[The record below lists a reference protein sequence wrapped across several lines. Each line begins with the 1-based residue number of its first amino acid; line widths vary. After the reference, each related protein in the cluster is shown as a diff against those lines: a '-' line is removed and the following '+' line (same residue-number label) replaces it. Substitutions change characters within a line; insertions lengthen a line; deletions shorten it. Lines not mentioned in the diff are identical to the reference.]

1 MEETPDAVLAPL
13 ARPLVAAVTL
23 YVGDR
28 GVAEE
33 LAQEAMARALVDW
46 SRVRARDRPEAWVY
60 RVAFN
65 LARSRWRRRGAER
78 RAYARHGATGDAS
91 VDHGPQTTTAVVV
104 REAVA
109 ALPPRYRQVVAC
121 RYLADLSV
129 ADTAVAMGCAEGTVK
144 SLTYKA
150 LATLRDVGLEEVVLD
165 A

>member
-1 MEETPDAVLAPL
+1 MDKSPDAVLGPL
-13 ARPLVAAVTL
+13 RRSLVGAVVL

-33 LAQEAMARALVDW
+33 LAQEAMARAVLDW
-46 SRVRARDRPEAWVY
+46 SRVRHKDRPGAWVY

-78 RAYARHGATGDAS
+78 RAYAKLGEPIACVRGHESATA
-91 VDHGPQTTTAVVV
+91 TALVV
-104 REAVA
+104 REAVE

-129 ADTAVAMGCAEGTVK
+129 ADTALAMGCAEGTVK
-144 SLTYKA
+144 SLTHKA
-150 LATLRDVGLEEVVLD
+150 LAALRDAGLEEVALD

>member
-1 MEETPDAVLAPL
+1 MEATPDAVLEPL
-13 ARPLVAAVTL
+13 LRPLVAAVAV

-46 SRVRARDRPEAWVY
+46 SRVRERDRPEAWVY

-78 RAYARHGATGDAS
+78 RAYARHGVAGDAS
-91 VDHGPQTTTAVVV
+91 VDHGPVTTTAVVV

-144 SLTYKA
+144 SLTHKA
-150 LATLRDVGLEEVVLD
+150 LAALRDTGLDEVVLD